1 MISLNKTVL
10 IDGVRT
16 PIGRFKGSFSRN
28 TATELGTA
36 TVSELI
42 RRYPEF
48 TQADGVILGQVIQA
62 GQGQN
67 PARQVAVNA
76 GIDINTPALTL
87 NSVCIASLAAVS
99 DAARRIE
106 RGEGDLFV
114 VGGFESMTNAPH
126 VSNLR
131 REVKMGAVEFY
142 DTLNDGLWCAL
153 SDQSMGG
160 LSEKT
165 NRELQI
171 SREEQDEYALTSQLR
186 AAKAQSA
193 GIFRDEIV
201 GVNVSGKLLTEDEC
215 IRPQTSL
222 QKLQNLQPAFEAGGT
237 ITAGNASQMSDG
249 ASAGL
254 ISSLDT
260 CEKIGK
266 SPLATIVDWSFVA
279 GPDPSLHLQPANA
292 IKALL
297 NRRNLR
303 LSDIDL
309 FEINE
314 AFASVVI
321 ASQRDLGLPSD
332 VVNVNGGAIALGHPL
347 GASGFRLVLT
357 LALELKRR
365 GGGRGIASMCG
376 GGGQGA
382 AILIEVD

>member
-1 MISLNKTVL
+1 MNKTVL

>member
-1 MISLNKTVL
+1 MKKTVL

-16 PIGRFKGSFSRN
+16 PIGRFKGNFSKN
-28 TATELGTA
+28 SATELGTA

-42 RRYPEF
+42 YRYPVA
-48 TQADGVILGQVIQA
+48 TKADGVILGQVIQA

-171 SREEQDEYALTSQLR
+171 SREDQDEYALTSQLR
-186 AAKAQSA
+186 AAKAQRV
-193 GIFRDEIV
+193 GVFKDEIV
-201 GVNVSGKLLTEDEC
+201 GVNVSGQLITEDEC
-215 IRPQTSL
+215 IRPQTTIDKL
-222 QKLQNLQPAFEAGGT
+222 QKLLPAFEDRGT

-254 ISSLDT
+254 LSSLDT

-266 SPLATIVDWSFVA
+266 SPLATIVDWSVVA

-292 IKALL
+292 IRAVLD
-297 NRRNLR
+297 RTNLR

-321 ASQRDLGLPSD
+321 ASQRELGLPSD
-332 VVNVNGGAIALGHPL
+332 VVNVNGGAISLGHPL

>member
-1 MISLNKTVL
+1 MKKTVL

-16 PIGRFKGSFSRN
+16 PIGRFKGSFQTK
-28 TATELGTA
+28 TAAELGATA
-36 TVSELI
+36 VSELV
-42 RRYPEF
+42 RRVPE
-48 TQADGVILGQVIQA
+48 TAKADGVILGQVIQA

-67 PARQVAVNA
+67 PARQVAINA
-76 GIDINTPALTL
+76 GIEIHTPALTL

-160 LSEKT
+160 LTEKT
-165 NRELQI
+165 NRELNI
-171 SREEQDEYALTSQLR
+171 SRVDQDEYALNSQLL

-193 GIFRDEIV
+193 GVFRDEIA
-201 GVNVSGKLLTEDEC
+201 GVNVSGQIVTEDEC
-215 IRPQTSL
+215 IRPGTTIS
-222 QKLQNLQPAFEAGGT
+222 KLQNLHPAFEQGGS
-237 ITAGNASQMSDG
+237 ITPGNASAMSDG

-254 ISSLDT
+254 LSSLDR
-260 CEKIGK
+260 CEKLGR
-266 SPLATIVDWSFVA
+266 SPLATIVDWAYVA

-297 NRRNLR
+297 NRTNLR

-321 ASQRDLGLPSD
+321 ASQRELGLPSD

-357 LALELKRR
+357 LAHELKRR

-382 AILIEVD
+382 AVLIEVD

>member
-1 MISLNKTVL
+1 MKKTVL

-16 PIGRFKGSFSRN
+16 PIGRFKGCFQTK

-36 TVSELI
+36 AVSELV
-42 RRYPEF
+42 RRIPESAK
-48 TQADGVILGQVIQA
+48 ADGVILGQVIQA

-76 GIDINTPALTL
+76 GIDINTPVLTL

-131 REVKMGAVEFY
+131 REVKMGTVSFY

-153 SDQSMGG
+153 SDTSMGG

-165 NRELQI
+165 NRKLSI
-171 SREEQDEYALTSQLR
+171 NRAEQDEYALSSQLR

-193 GIFRDEIV
+193 GVFRDEIAEV
-201 GVNVSGKLLTEDEC
+201 SVSGQLITDDEC
-215 IRPQTSL
+215 IRPQTTIG
-222 QKLQNLQPAFEAGGT
+222 KLENLKPVFEEGGT
-237 ITAGNASQMSDG
+237 ITPGNASPMSDG

-254 ISSLDT
+254 LSNLDT
-260 CEKIGK
+260 CDKLGK
-266 SPLATIVDWSFVA
+266 SPLATIVDWAYVA

-292 IKALL
+292 IRSLL
-297 NRRNLR
+297 DRTNLR

-314 AFASVVI
+314 AFASVVL
-321 ASQRDLGLPSD
+321 ASQRELGLPSD

-357 LALELKRR
+357 LAHELKRR

-382 AILIEVD
+382 AVLIEVD

>member
-1 MISLNKTVL
+1 MISLKKTVL

-16 PIGRFKGSFSRN
+16 PIGRFKGSLSKN
-28 TATELGTA
+28 TATELGVA
-36 TVSELI
+36 AVSELI
-42 RRYPEF
+42 RRVPE
-48 TQADGVILGQVIQA
+48 TANADGVILGQVIQA

-67 PARQVAVNA
+67 PARQVAYQA
-76 GIDINTPALTL
+76 GVGIHTPALTL

-99 DAARRIE
+99 DAARRVE

-160 LSEKT
+160 LSERT
-165 NRELQI
+165 NRELHI
-171 SREEQDEYALTSQLR
+171 SREEQDEFALHSQLR
-186 AAKAQSA
+186 AARAQSN
-193 GIFRDEIV
+193 GFFKDEIV
-201 GVNVSGKLLTEDEC
+201 GVHVSGLHITEDEC
-215 IRPQTSL
+215 IRPQTSIDKL
-222 QKLQNLQPAFEAGGT
+222 QKLSPAFEEWGT
-237 ITAGNASQMSDG
+237 ITPGNASPMSDG

-292 IKALL
+292 IRALL
-297 NRRNLR
+297 DRRNLR

-321 ASQRDLGLPSD
+321 ASQQELGLPSD
-332 VVNVNGGAIALGHPL
+332 AVNVNGGAIALGHPL

-357 LALELKRR
+357 LARELKRR

-382 AILIEVD
+382 AVLIEVE